1 MKTNIRG
8 IIHGGFFTGRLNSAY
23 GKIGGGIYRHPRTI
37 VAVML
42 VIFVFAMYFMT
53 GLQSQSMSDQYL
65 DKSTPK
71 GIIYDQ
77 YNNNFVSDTYI
88 LLIQTSNPTDYEL
101 MQDLLVMEE
110 QIERLNYIS
119 SATSVADVLKEMN
132 GGVLPGD
139 QELID
144 EYLAMLPGD
153 TVKELV
159 PDSETALAYVMLEE
173 GVSTDVS
180 STVLPGVTSIV
191 DSAVLPPGVSI
202 EITGNTPYNVEM
214 QTEMVMS
221 GVVLVAGA
229 FILMFIVLAILFSN
243 MRYWYLPIV
252 LLMFSL
258 VYTFGMMGLFGIPM
272 NNGAIAALPILLGLG
287 IDYAVQ
293 FHARFDEERRKDLS
307 VQAALSE
314 TVSNTGPAV
323 LLAMLAT
330 TMGFIAMLLTPIP
343 MIRTFGLVAIIGVSC
358 SYLTSLFG
366 FPAIATLTG
375 YTPKTEEKG
384 AGQNLMRSYDLAL
397 GKAARRIIRVFIPIL
412 IISISIAYAG
422 IALDP
427 TIPIDTSTKDMAP
440 ADLPAQLSLDKVE
453 AVAGS
458 VTPMPFYIKGDD
470 LSSVEVVQW
479 IGWFGDFV
487 VSAHQ
492 EVTSVDSIATVIS
505 EHNNGEIPDNQ
516 EDLDEIL
523 ASIPDDKISPY
534 LQEPDEGIVSF
545 STISLTMNEQGELKD
560 SVETDVLWLDPPPS
574 IALFPTGDF
583 DLYTNLVTM
592 IADSKDRMTFTG
604 FILILLF
611 LLVAYRRVVAATPI
625 VPIICIVGWNTVAM
639 LILGMEYNPISA
651 CLGSMTIGVASE
663 YTILIMERYTEE
675 YDKSGDRTGAIE
687 MAVKKIGSAVTVSGL
702 VTASGF
708 SALMLSSFPIVSSF
722 GLSTVI
728 AVGFS
733 LIGAIVIMPAILM
746 LLAKAEGRFERK
758 KIVV

>member
-1 MKTNIRG
+1 
-8 IIHGGFFTGRLNSAY
+8 
-23 GKIGGGIYRHPRTI
+23 
-37 VAVML
+37 ML

-77 YNNNFVSDTYI
+77 YNSNFVSDTYI

-119 SATSVADVLKEMN
+119 SVTSVADVLKEMN

-139 QELID
+139 QELIN
-144 EYLAMLPGD
+144 EYLAMLPED

-159 PDSETALAYVMLEE
+159 PDSETALSYVMLEE

-180 STVLPGVTSIV
+180 STVLPGVISIV

-229 FILMFIVLAILFSN
+229 FVLMFIVLAILFSN

-258 VYTFGMMGLFGIPM
+258 VYTFGMMGVFGIPM

-375 YTPKTEEKG
+375 YVPKTEEKG
-384 AGQNLMRSYDLAL
+384 VGQNLMRSYDLVL

-479 IGWFGDFV
+479 IGRFGDFV

-492 EVTSVDSIATVIS
+492 DVTSVDSIATVIG
-505 EHNNGEIPDNQ
+505 EYYNGEIPDNQ

-523 ASIPDDKISPY
+523 ASIPDDKTSPY

-611 LLVAYRRVVAATPI
+611 LLIAYRRVVAATPI

>member
-1 MKTNIRG
+1 
-8 IIHGGFFTGRLNSAY
+8 
-23 GKIGGGIYRHPRTI
+23 
-37 VAVML
+37 ML

-77 YNNNFVSDTYI
+77 YNSNFVSDTYI

-119 SATSVADVLKEMN
+119 SVTSVADVLKEMN

-139 QELID
+139 QELIN
-144 EYLAMLPGD
+144 EYLAMLPED

-159 PDSETALAYVMLEE
+159 PDSETALSYVMLEE

-229 FILMFIVLAILFSN
+229 FVLMFIVLAILFSN

-258 VYTFGMMGLFGIPM
+258 VYTFGMMGVFGIPM

-375 YTPKTEEKG
+375 YVPKTEEKG
-384 AGQNLMRSYDLAL
+384 VGQNLMRSYDLVL

-479 IGWFGDFV
+479 IGRFGDFV

-492 EVTSVDSIATVIS
+492 DVTSVDSIATVIG
-505 EHNNGEIPDNQ
+505 EYNNGEIPDNQ

-523 ASIPDDKISPY
+523 ASIPDDKTSPY

-560 SVETDVLWLDPPPS
+560 SVDNDVLWLDPPPS

-611 LLVAYRRVVAATPI
+611 LLIAYRRVVAATPI

-675 YDKSGDRTGAIE
+675 YDKSGDRMGAIE